1 MKLAL
6 KALQKMA
13 KYFSGFVIA
22 LLLAGCEMSQEEK
35 TSVAAITC
43 SIMSETRNMDGAV
56 RVEKINEAREKIGGK
71 AFLSGDD
78 KIKESFELGLCET
91 LVVDPDQ
98 YKKMVTAIEA
108 KERQIERER
117 KIAWKRAEEK
127 RIART
132 RDALEEWKSA
142 ILDRINSAS
151 DIIKDATFD
160 VSFSDDSPIKIEY
173 NCSFMKHLDHTL
185 IVSFD
190 NELGYLL
197 GRNSVGSCSGSQKID
212 AIKLDFEDSDRE
224 NLYSVIDSVTRGS
237 LLHSVISVDLK
248 INDSK
253 ITDFVA
259 NNAKQRAEFK
269 YVDPTNF
276 HPDLRNGDLRNS
288 PIVVRIYDAEKARI
302 AEKNRVKKQ
311 KAAAEQRAKKL
322 ADELAAKKR
331 KIAQVIRNYRLTA
344 VEELKKYTFTKGKS
358 GTTKFNDGLEI
369 NIDPNPLLR
378 RVWVNINFAT
388 TDGVVASEC
397 QDIYL
402 ELDSVRIDFHDSEIS
417 PLLKPSFGSRDPHV
431 RLAGGFLSGRYPITE
446 SSHRGPSPD
455 ERKSEAH
462 LNGSCKGKSTN
473 GNFLVR
479 YFPFGDRSYAERPG
493 QINALTDKFGPGK
506 RYTSLLEPSSNAYT
520 VTLAIKGLRSSNKM
534 TKIGCQYFAKSIGM
548 SCGQASSSNN
558 LYFDKP
564 IEIQI

>member
-35 TSVAAITC
+35 NSVAAITC

-253 ITDFVA
+253 ITDFIA

-378 RVWVNINFAT
+378 RVRVIGHRLSDTAQQPLSRVSMSIKNFNNRCAEAQVCV
-388 TDGVVASEC
+388 TDDTENRRFAVSG
-397 QDIYL
+397 
-402 ELDSVRIDFHDSEIS
+402 IS
-417 PLLKPSFGSRDPHV
+417 P
-431 RLAGGFLSGRYPITE
+431 
-446 SSHRGPSPD
+446 
-455 ERKSEAH
+455 
-462 LNGSCKGKSTN
+462 
-473 GNFLVR
+473 
-479 YFPFGDRSYAERPG
+479 RS
-493 QINALTDKFGPGK
+493 LC
-506 RYTSLLEPSSNAYT
+506 
-520 VTLAIKGLRSSNKM
+520 RSSNVFSL
-534 TKIGCQYFAKSIGM
+534 TDRSHWFGSVFAIVRTALDEYRTDNVVPGCCVRPEVFEFVVGRFLVAPQMMMGIDDRPLRVD
-548 SCGQASSSNN
+548 N
-558 LYFDKP
+558 LFLDLFEPPVTHCEYLNRRIPGSPFVRVVALNRAEP
-564 IEIQI
+564 PRH